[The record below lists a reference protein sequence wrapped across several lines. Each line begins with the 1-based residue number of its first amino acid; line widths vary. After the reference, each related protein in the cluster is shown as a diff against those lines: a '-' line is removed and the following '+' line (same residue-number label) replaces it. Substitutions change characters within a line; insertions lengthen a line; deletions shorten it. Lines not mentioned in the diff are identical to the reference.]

1 LLVLAPYQGT
11 TLSRAEQTKKKMRA
25 LAPANAPSGAKAQ
38 FLATRLRHGLS
49 RALIRRSSRNGPL
62 TAGMEGLRNCY
73 GFAPGES
80 RRPTS
85 AKVGQ
90 MWGTV
95 REENTDMGHQ
105 PTNGIGGAAMLSR

>member
-1 LLVLAPYQGT
+1 
-11 TLSRAEQTKKKMRA
+11 
-25 LAPANAPSGAKAQ
+25 
-38 FLATRLRHGLS
+38 
-49 RALIRRSSRNGPL
+49 
-62 TAGMEGLRNCY
+62 MEGLRNCY